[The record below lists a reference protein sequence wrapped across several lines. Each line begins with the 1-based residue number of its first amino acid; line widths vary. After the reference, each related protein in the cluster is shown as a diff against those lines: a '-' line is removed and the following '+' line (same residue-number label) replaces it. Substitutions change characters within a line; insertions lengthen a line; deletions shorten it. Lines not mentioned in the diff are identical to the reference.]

1 MVFKRVGR
9 ALLTGVFVVSV
20 LAGAR
25 SDGLAQTPPRRE
37 MFSAKT
43 VNMSVGSGQ
52 DLKMDVIRWSTD
64 DERNAVLSALK
75 DKNDKALAD
84 AVAKAPS
91 LGSIWTNETLGYA
104 IHFAYR
110 DMLANGSERVIL
122 VTDGRLGS
130 WSGQVWKPL
139 HPLEGVDYPFSVIEL
154 RLNRT
159 GAGEGKMSL
168 TSKVV
173 ADETG
178 KTLVLADYDAAPIL
192 LRPVKRESGP
202 SK

>member
-1 MVFKRVGR
+1 MVCNRVGR
-9 ALLTGVFVVSV
+9 AVLTGAFVFAV

-25 SDGLAQTPPRRE
+25 SDGLAQTPPRRDT
-37 MFSAKT
+37 FSAKT

-64 DERNAVLSALK
+64 EERNAVLSALK
-75 DKNDKALAD
+75 DKNDKVLAD
-84 AVAKAPS
+84 AVSKAPS

-122 VTDGRLGS
+122 VADGRFGS
-130 WSGQVWKPL
+130 WTGQVWKPL

-159 GAGEGKMSL
+159 GTGEGKMSL